1 MLGCITRHAKQHK
14 HIFVFWFICVLFF
27 HFHGARLSME
37 ELNPVMGNVNFDCDE
52 FIRLE
57 ILHLGGVDLGR
68 EQAFIKKT
76 EGNPQ
81 TPTIYR
87 T

>member
-1 MLGCITRHAKQHK
+1 
-14 HIFVFWFICVLFF
+14 
-27 HFHGARLSME
+27 ME

-68 EQAFIKKT
+68 EQAFIKKQRET
-76 EGNPQ
+76 LKPQ
-81 TPTIYR
+81 LFIEHR
-87 T
+87 KKLDLHGR

>member
-1 MLGCITRHAKQHK
+1 
-14 HIFVFWFICVLFF
+14 
-27 HFHGARLSME
+27 ME